1 MGAVSARRALPTP
14 TRRRRSHG
22 ASGADTE
29 APPVFWGR
37 IGAYE
42 AVTRH
47 GMLFLL
53 SPEAS
58 HPSRRAKSGA

>member
-1 MGAVSARRALPTP
+1 MWAVSARRALLTAN
-14 TRRRRSHG
+14 RRRRTG
-22 ASGADTE
+22 DAPGGDTK

-37 IGAYE
+37 IGPYE
-42 AVTRH
+42 AVTRR

-58 HPSRRAKSGA
+58 HPSRRVTSV